1 MASIRSRAAKTVVG
15 ALGVKKQLQA
25 IADSVGDPDVIA
37 VRLAKARRS
46 DKRDPPSKVRKGRT
60 YSQTELSGSTLAELR
75 LPADTSRRTILY
87 LHGGGYLTGP
97 FGPEWSMI
105 GSIASQTN
113 ADLAVLLYP
122 RAPEH
127 EAPDAIEAAVE
138 AYGICTRRHGASRTT
153 VIGTSSGGGLAVAM
167 MSELLQ
173 RGSPLPAAAIL
184 ISPAVDMALS
194 EDVTHLADRDVL
206 LSPDF
211 VRASGALYSG
221 ELGVNHPWV
230 SPTNGELKGLPPMS
244 IYAGSDEILLPSIE
258 TFSDR
263 VIAAG
268 GDITVEIGE
277 GQQHTYP
284 TAPIPEGYQARD
296 HIVARI
302 NNDVPAN

>member
-25 IADSVGDPDVIA
+25 IADSVGDPDVFA

-60 YSQTELSGSTLAELR
+60 YSQTELSGSMLVELP
-75 LPADTSRRTILY
+75 LPADTSQRTILY

-97 FGPEWSMI
+97 FAPEWSMI
-105 GSIASQTN
+105 GNLASRTN
-113 ADLAVLLYP
+113 SDLAVLLYP

-127 EAPDAIEAAVE
+127 QAPDTVEAAVE
-138 AYGICTRRHGASRTT
+138 AFEISSRAHGASRTA
-153 VIGTSSGGGLAVAM
+153 VVGTSSGGGLAVAM
-167 MSELLQ
+167 MGELLQ

-194 EDVTHLADRDVL
+194 EDVAHLADRDVL

-211 VRASGALYSG
+211 VRASGALYAG
-221 ELGVNHPWV
+221 ELGVSHPWV
-230 SPTNGELKGLPPMS
+230 SPTNGVLTGLPPIS
-244 IYAGSDEILLPSIE
+244 VYVGSDEILLPSIE
-258 TFSDR
+258 TFADR
-263 VIAAG
+263 IVAAG

-284 TAPIPEGYQARD
+284 TAPVPEGHQARD
-296 HIVARI
+296 HIVATI
-302 NNDVPAN
+302 NNAVPAT

>member
-105 GSIASQTN
+105 GSIASRTN
-113 ADLAVLLYP
+113 ADLTVLLYP

-138 AYGICTRRHGASRTT
+138 AFEISARSHGASNTA
-153 VIGTSSGGGLAVAM
+153 VVGTSSGGGLAVAM
-167 MSELLQ
+167 MSELVR
-173 RGSPLPAAAIL
+173 RGSPLPVAAIL

-194 EDVTHLADRDVL
+194 EDVAHLADRDVL

-211 VRASGALYSG
+211 VRASGALYAG

-230 SPTNGELKGLPPMS
+230 SPTNGVLASLPPIS
-244 IYAGSDEILLPSIE
+244 IYAGSEEILLPSIE
-258 TFSDR
+258 TFADR
-263 VIAAG
+263 IVGAG
-268 GDITVEIGE
+268 GDLTIEIGE
-277 GQQHTYP
+277 DQQHTYP
-284 TAPIPEGYQARD
+284 TAPIPEGHQARD
-296 HIVARI
+296 RIVATI
-302 NNDVPAN
+302 NNAVLAN